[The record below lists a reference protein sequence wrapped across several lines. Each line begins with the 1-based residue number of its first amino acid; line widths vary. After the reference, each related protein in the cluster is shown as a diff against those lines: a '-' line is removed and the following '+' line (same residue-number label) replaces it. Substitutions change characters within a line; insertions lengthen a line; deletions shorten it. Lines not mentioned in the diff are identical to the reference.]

1 MSKYYLGIDLGGT
14 DIKTGVISDDYQLI
28 AKHSVPTQAKRSA
41 DEVIAD
47 MAAAGKAVVKMAGIN
62 EDDILHIGIGVPGAV
77 NSKTN
82 TIILAPN
89 LGWRKV
95 DLIPIFKKHWAKPV
109 FLGNDADAAALAE
122 VYAGA
127 AKEYNNVI
135 LLTLGTGVGGG
146 FVFDKKIFTGNG
158 CGTEPGHTIIVVD
171 GEKCACGANGCFEA
185 YASVTALIREAV
197 KIMAEYPDSL
207 LYKLCDGEFS
217 RVNGRIIFDAVKQ
230 GDKAAKIIVDDYV
243 KYLGAGIASLCNALR
258 PEAVILGGGVCD
270 AGEPLFG
277 PLDSIVESL
286 IFKTGDGEIPPIIK
300 AKLGNDAGIIGAA
313 LFGIGS

>member
-14 DIKTGVISDDYQLI
+14 DIKVGVIDESYQII
-28 AKHSVPTQAKRSA
+28 AKHVVPTLAKRSA
-41 DEVIAD
+41 REVIAD
-47 MAAAGKAVVKMAGIN
+47 MAAAGKEVVRMAGISEN
-62 EDDILHIGIGVPGAV
+62 DILHIGIGVPGAV
-77 NSKTN
+77 NSKLN

-89 LGWRKV
+89 LGWRNIDFIPLFKEHW
-95 DLIPIFKKHWAKPV
+95 DLPV

-127 AKEYNNVI
+127 ARDYENII

-146 FVFDKKIFTGNG
+146 FVFDKKIFTGCG
-158 CGTEPGHTIIVVD
+158 FGTEPGHTIIVVD
-171 GEKCACGANGCFEA
+171 GEPCACGAKGCLES
-185 YASVTALIREAV
+185 YASVTGLIREAL

-207 LYKLCDGEFS
+207 LHKLCDHDLS
-217 RVNGRIIFDAVKQ
+217 KVNGRIIFDAAKQ
-230 GDKAAKIIVDDYV
+230 GDTAAKIIVADYV

-258 PEAVILGGGVCD
+258 PQAVILGGGVCE

-277 PLDSIVESL
+277 PLDKIVESL
-286 IFKTGDGEIPPIIK
+286 IFKTGDGEMPPILK
-300 AKLGNDAGIIGAA
+300 AELGNDAGIIGAA